1 MVKYA
6 IYKYVFSKLAEG
18 KGLFDGKE
26 NTVYNKAQDF
36 LSELLGAKTL
46 NMYKP
51 KQDGMPVI
59 YPNDIFCARQG
70 VVVMRVCNVKTF
82 TFYKDYQETKGE
94 SNPWSNVIIDNRQ
107 GVCQLAIEQS
117 GAFGSDT
124 NKVRDLLSETFNQH
138 LSKYGMHIEIMIK
151 MRTAKFWDVINEQC
165 CKNKDRINRVVF
177 DFPNPKETKP
187 IDTSEKMID
196 RLEFYSSLISSMGAA
211 KSSMIFDAQKNLS
224 INLDQTREDIA
235 QMVTLCCNNGYG
247 ISVHFSQMGVY
258 RCDDRIRAIYQMSD
272 NVVENF
278 INGQTVMEEGKIGNS
293 FALIQWLDNIREITK
308 DCENAKPTP
317 KRRKK
322 SGKNTMQNKSA
333 V

>member
-6 IYKYVFSKLAEG
+6 IYKYVFSKTAEG
-18 KGLFDGKE
+18 KGFFDANE
-26 NTVYNKAQDF
+26 ETIYTKAQNF
-36 LSELLGAKTL
+36 LSELLESKKLNIYKT
-46 NMYKP
+46 
-51 KQDGMPVI
+51 KQDGKPII
-59 YPNDIFCARQG
+59 YPNDVFCKRQD
-70 VVVMRVCNVKTF
+70 VIVMSVCNVKTF
-82 TFYKDYQETKGE
+82 TIYKDYQETKGE
-94 SNPWSNVIIDNRQ
+94 SNPWCNVIIDNRQ
-107 GVCQLAIEQS
+107 GICQMAIEQT

-124 NKVRDLLSETFNQH
+124 NKVRDLLAETFNRH
-138 LSKYGMHIEIMIK
+138 LFKYGMHIEIMVK

-165 CKNKDRINRVVF
+165 CKNRDRINRVVF

-187 IDTSEKMID
+187 IDTSDKMID

-211 KSSMIFDAQKNLS
+211 KSSMTFDAQKNLS

-247 ISVHFSQMGVY
+247 ISVHFSQMGLY
-258 RCDDRIRAIYQMSD
+258 RCDDRIKAMYQMND

-278 INGQTVMEEGKIGNS
+278 INGQTMIEEGKTGNS
-293 FALIQWLDNIREITK
+293 FALTQWLDNIREITK

-322 SGKNTMQNKSA
+322 DRKEPLQNKSA